1 MIEIKDVSK
10 SYRDKLILRNINLV
24 FESGQFIVII
34 GSSGCG
40 KTTLLKLINK
50 LLPMDKGDI
59 LIDGVSIKSIPDTK
73 LRRKIGYVMLN
84 KDNEDYETYRALA
97 EKFMAAD
104 KQGREEIF
112 QKAPDGMWETLRVLK
127 NARVRMVIDQ
137 EIFRALNN
145 RVNDKDRRIVS
156 EIIDESISPIDAA
169 FTAFRYGVMCGK
181 RAERAK
187 KKKE

>member
-1 MIEIKDVSK
+1 MKFEVINEKFKIAACGLADLTMEQVK
-10 SYRDKLILRNINLV
+10 SFL
-24 FESGQFIVII
+24 EQWEEGASI
-34 GSSGCG
+34 G
-40 KTTLLKLINK
+40 TLTLFF
-50 LLPMDKGDI
+50 D
-59 LIDGVSIKSIPDTK
+59 
-73 LRRKIGYVMLN
+73 RKIGYVMPN
-84 KDNEDYETYRALA
+84 KDNENYETYRALA

-112 QKAPDGMWETLRVLK
+112 QKAPDEMWETLRVLK
-127 NARVRMVIDQ
+127 NARVRMVIDR